1 MKYIISACL
10 VGVPCRYNGSCR
22 DIKELHEI
30 VDNGDAIFLCP
41 EIMADMPTPRISC
54 EINKQGEVVDVN
66 GDTYTKDFLLGVDRA
81 MNVVRCK
88 DVDVAILQS
97 RSPTCGYGK
106 LYDGLFSGNLIDGD
120 GLFTQALKRDG
131 ITCVSE
137 DEFLQKYDLG
147 SL

>member
-10 VGVPCRYNGSCR
+10 VGVPCRYNGSCSH
-22 DIKELHEI
+22 IKELHEI
-30 VDNGDAIFLCP
+30 VDDGDAIFLCP
-41 EIMADMPTPRISC
+41 EIMAGLQTPRISC

-81 MNVVRCK
+81 MMLVRDK
-88 DVDVAILQS
+88 EVEVAILQS
-97 RSPTCGYGK
+97 RSPTCGCGK
-106 LYDGLFSGNLIDGD
+106 VYDGLFSGNLIEGD

-137 DEFLQKYDLG
+137 DEFLQNYDLG